1 MTMWD
6 GLFQGI
12 IQGATEFLPVSSD
25 GHLTLYQHLTGNAG
39 QGALFF
45 NLMLHLGTLLAVF
58 LVYYKDIWQL
68 ICAFF
73 KMLGEVFTGKFHFKT
88 QDENRRMIYMLFLA
102 CLPLLGFVLLKDWVT
117 MITEDDDI
125 VVEGFCFLW
134 TAVLLFLASRTAK
147 GQKNGKADAGA
158 RCAARWCVS
167 RCGHHAGHFA
177 FRLHYFQWAAFGV
190 FQRILCEIQLHPW
203 HPGYF
208 GGQRV

>member
-25 GHLTLYQHLTGNAG
+25 GHLTLYQHLTGNSG

-58 LVYYKDIWQL
+58 LFYYKDIWQL
-68 ICAFF
+68 ICVFF

-125 VVEGFCFLW
+125 VVVFSHGGVINVVLHELLG
-134 TAVLLFLASRTAK
+134 TARLLSFPVDYVSVTRLLYARS
-147 GQKNGKADAGA
+147 GQGTV
-158 RCAARWCVS
+158 AAVNSTEHVWDLLPRN
-167 RCGHHAGHFA
+167 R
-177 FRLHYFQWAAFGV
+177 R
-190 FQRILCEIQLHPW
+190 
-203 HPGYF
+203 
-208 GGQRV
+208 